1 METIEEKLK
10 RLIWDNQANGEEFFH
25 LYGEM
30 ERAGEAR
37 MRLFS
42 LLRESIYAGN
52 EEAKA
57 FFMKQIRQHGFLACG
72 EVDTLCAAAYMD
84 DVAMIRTLVEM
95 GCELNTHGR
104 YYNAFPLAKAA
115 SACRLAAVKEL
126 LRMGAEA
133 TMHHSYALFAACQ
146 APEQESTP
154 VEKVAPVVKEL
165 LDAGASPNPVI
176 HSTSWSAL
184 LEALSN
190 EDEDTA
196 VLLIQHGGRV
206 PESESITWW
215 AEDMLKVMAALDEFN
230 KRETK

>member
-1 METIEEKLK
+1 METPEEKLK
-10 RLIWDNQANGEEFFH
+10 RLIWDNQTNSEEFFH
-25 LYGEM
+25 LFGKM
-30 ERAGEAR
+30 ERAGKAQ
-37 MRLFS
+37 MRLFR

-52 EEAKA
+52 EEAKT
-57 FFMKQIRQHGFLACG
+57 FFMKQIRQHELLACG

-84 DVAMIRTLVEM
+84 DVAMIRRLVEM
-95 GCELNTHGR
+95 GIEVNAHGQ
-104 YYNAFPLAKAA
+104 YYKAFPLAAAA

-126 LRMGAEA
+126 LRLGAEA

-146 APEQESTP
+146 APEQECTP

-165 LDAGASPNPVI
+165 LAAGASPNPVI
-176 HSTSWSAL
+176 HTTSWSAL

-196 VLLIQHGGRV
+196 VLLLQHGGRV

-215 AEDMLKVMAALDEFN
+215 AEDMPKVMAALDEIN

>member
-10 RLIWDNQANGEEFFH
+10 RLIWDNQANGEEFFR
-25 LYGEM
+25 LFGEM
-30 ERAGEAR
+30 ERAGETR
-37 MRLFS
+37 MRLFRR
-42 LLRESIYAGN
+42 LRESIYAGN

-57 FFMKQIRQHGFLACG
+57 FFMKQIRRHGLSACG
-72 EVDTLCAAAYMD
+72 EVDTLCSAAYMD
-84 DVAMIRTLVEM
+84 DVAMIRRLVEM
-95 GCELNTHGR
+95 GCEVNTHGQ
-104 YYNAFPLAKAA
+104 YYNAFPLAAAA

-126 LRMGAEA
+126 LRLGAEA

-165 LDAGASPNPVI
+165 LDAGACPNPVI
-176 HSTSWSAL
+176 HTTSWSAL

-196 VLLIQHGGRV
+196 VLLLQHGGRV

-215 AEDMLKVMAALDEFN
+215 AEGMPKVMEALDEFN

>member
-10 RLIWDNQANGEEFFH
+10 RLIWDNQANGEEFFR
-25 LYGEM
+25 LFGEM
-30 ERAGEAR
+30 ERAGETR
-37 MRLFS
+37 MRLFR

-57 FFMKQIRQHGFLACG
+57 FFMKQIRRHGLSACG

-84 DVAMIRTLVEM
+84 DVAMIRRLVEM
-95 GCELNTHGR
+95 GCEVNTHGQ
-104 YYNAFPLAKAA
+104 YYNAFPLAAAA

-146 APEQESTP
+146 APEQESSP

-165 LDAGASPNPVI
+165 LDAGACPIRLFIPHHGQPCWRLSVMKMKIQRCFSCSTAVVCRSPNP
-176 HSTSWSAL
+176 SP
-184 LEALSN
+184 
-190 EDEDTA
+190 
-196 VLLIQHGGRV
+196 GG
-206 PESESITWW
+206 
-215 AEDMLKVMAALDEFN
+215 LKVC
-230 KRETK
+230 RR